1 MAVNQAKI
9 LIEKKIESKEN
20 QIKTRQLQLQ
30 AGKFEKIV
38 DLIEIEIKNLQK
50 DIEFLKSV
58 LFELDD

>member
-1 MAVNQAKI
+1 MAVNQAII

-20 QIKTRQLQLQ
+20 QIRTRQLQLQ

-50 DIEFLKSV
+50 DIEFLKLV